1 LGCQY
6 WTSLLRLLQ
15 QSFARLV
22 VLLLLQQIGFVAS
35 FTSKLSDTVSSEVG
49 KVRYLT
55 TAAVSNRQVTAVHLF
70 PT

>member
-55 TAAVSNRQVTAVHLF
+55 TAAVRT
-70 PT
+70 TK